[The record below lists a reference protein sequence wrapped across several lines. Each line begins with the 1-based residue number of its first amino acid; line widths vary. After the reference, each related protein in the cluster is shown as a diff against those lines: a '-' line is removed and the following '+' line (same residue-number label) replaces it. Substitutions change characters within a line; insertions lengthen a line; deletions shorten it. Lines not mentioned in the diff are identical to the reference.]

1 MAFHVPLLTRL
12 DVARVVT
19 PGREADGVSQ
29 TLLREADER
38 VYFPLHGFSDS
49 LNVSSSVALILD
61 ALIER

>member
-1 MAFHVPLLTRL
+1 MQNTETNADR
-12 DVARVVT
+12 DV
-19 PGREADGVSQ
+19 Q
-29 TLLREADER
+29 LREADER